1 MCSKLVS
8 IPSLLFIV
16 HLYVNNFTHRFT
28 CRVMGPTSLIVT
40 ACVAASKEND
50 GEHVSAFRVA
60 QKVIQ
65 ERGIRG
71 LYRGSPAVA
80 MRQVNTQ
87 HI

>member
-1 MCSKLVS
+1 
-8 IPSLLFIV
+8 
-16 HLYVNNFTHRFT
+16 
-28 CRVMGPTSLIVT
+28 MGPTSLIVT
-40 ACVAASKEND
+40 ACVAASKEKD

-80 MRQVNTQ
+80 MRQVST
-87 HI
+87 HTIYEIP